1 MVVTVRFATHA
12 DVPDLVVLMRE
23 FYAES
28 PFPLDEE
35 WAARAFVD
43 LLAEPW
49 RGAVWL
55 MEQDG
60 ALLGHVVLS
69 VRHAME
75 FGGLSGYID
84 DLFVRPAHRRQGAA
98 RAGLDALFAECRRR
112 GCRSIQVEVGPD
124 NRAAM
129 ALYRSYGLAPGT
141 DGRQCLRVELPSG
154 SG

>member
-1 MVVTVRFATHA
+1 MVTVRLATHA
-12 DVPDLVVLMRE
+12 DVQDLVELMRE

-28 PFPLDEE
+28 PFPLDEA
-35 WAARAFVD
+35 WAARAFAD

-55 MEQDG
+55 MEQNG
-60 ALLGHVVLS
+60 ALVGHVVLS

-75 FGGLSGYID
+75 FGGLSGYVD
-84 DLFVRPAHRRQGAA
+84 DLFVRPAHRRQGAG
-98 RAGLDALFAECRRR
+98 RAALDTLFAECRRR
-112 GCRSIQVEVGPD
+112 DCRSIQVEVGPD

-141 DGRQCLRVELPSG
+141 DERQYLRVQLP
-154 SG
+154 